1 MTENDYIAEY
11 VRERRPELITSFD
24 YIGWKMCRIL
34 RETIGNIARA
44 FSAHSGQ
51 EAEEKD
57 NEEGE
62 KDAQLNEEA
71 AVRPEDQEKD
81 L

>member
-11 VRERRPELITSFD
+11 IRERRPELITSFD

-34 RETIGNIARA
+34 RNAIGDIARV
-44 FSAHSGQ
+44 FSTHSGQ

-57 NEEGE
+57 DEGE
-62 KDAQLNEEA
+62 KDAQIIEEA
-71 AVRPEDQEKD
+71 AVRPEDQGKD

>member
-24 YIGWKMCRIL
+24 YIGWKMCQMIRK
-34 RETIGNIARA
+34 TIVRIAREL
-44 FSAHSGQ
+44 SDHSGQ

-57 NEEGE
+57 DEGE
-62 KDAQLNEEA
+62 KDAQINEEA